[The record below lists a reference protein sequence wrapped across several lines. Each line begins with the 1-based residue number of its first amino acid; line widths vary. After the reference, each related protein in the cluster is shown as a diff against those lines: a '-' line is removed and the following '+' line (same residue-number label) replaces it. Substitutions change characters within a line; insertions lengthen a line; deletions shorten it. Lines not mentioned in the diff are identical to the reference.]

1 MTSLRELIARREVLL
16 ALVWRD
22 VKTRYRGSILGFL
35 WTLLN
40 PLLLMAIYSLVFT
53 VYMRIE
59 MASYPVFLFT
69 GLLPWIWF
77 SSELVSG
84 ASSVIYVI
92 SLVKRVAF
100 PPLILP
106 TVAVTA
112 NLVNF
117 LLALPLLLLF
127 MIGFG
132 VPVTWAVLSLPVAVA
147 IQYVFTLALAVIL
160 SMLTVRYRDLQH
172 LLGNLVT
179 LWFFLTPILYPA
191 SMVPSSFHSLLLAN
205 PMTSIIASYQDALYY
220 GRFPPAPTILLAAGV
235 SLALLAV
242 ALQLY
247 SRWRWTVVE
256 EV

>member
-1 MTSLRELIARREVLL
+1 VRSLRELVARREVLL
-16 ALVWRD
+16 ALVWRE

-53 VYMRIE
+53 VYMRIDV
-59 MASYPVFLFT
+59 ANYPIFLFT

-77 SSELVSG
+77 SSALVTGS
-84 ASSVIYVI
+84 SSVIDGG

-106 TVAVTA
+106 AVAVTA
-112 NLVNF
+112 SLVNF

-127 MIGFG
+127 MVGFR
-132 VPVTWAVLSLPVAVA
+132 VPLTWAVLSLPVAVA
-147 IQYVFTLALAVIL
+147 IQYVFTLALATIL

-172 LLGNLVT
+172 LLANLVT
-179 LWFFLTPILYPA
+179 LWFFLTPIIYPLP
-191 SMVPSSFHSLLLAN
+191 MVPASFHSLLFAN

-220 GRFPPAPTILLAAGV
+220 GRFPSAPMILLSACM

-242 ALQLY
+242 ALRLY
-247 SRWRWTVVE
+247 TRWRWVVVE